1 VKASNSVLVG
11 LKAETFAL
19 YIAARHPRTP
29 WYAKLFVAS
38 IVAYALSPI
47 DLIPDFIPILG
58 YLDDLVL
65 VPLGIALAI
74 RLIPGPVLD
83 ECRIKA
89 HESLGDGSPTSRTAA
104 AVIIVI
110 WLALAA
116 FSILWVYKAFTSAD
130 PSDSWGHGWL
140 DTRIGTKP
148 CGIGN

>member
-1 VKASNSVLVG
+1 MRFRENLAQRARN

-19 YIAARHPRTP
+19 YLAARDPRTP

-38 IVAYALSPI
+38 VVAYVLSPI
-47 DLIPDFIPILG
+47 DLIPDFVPILG

-74 RLIPGPVLD
+74 RPIPGPVLD
-83 ECRIKA
+83 EYRTKA
-89 HESLGDGSPTSRTAA
+89 QEAMKDASLTSRTAA

-116 FSILWVYKAFTSAD
+116 LSVVWAYKAFA
-130 PSDSWGHGWL
+130 G
-140 DTRIGTKP
+140 
-148 CGIGN
+148 